1 MLLLSDPGVRTKE
14 VFMLRFVFASVL
26 GAALNFSPAM
36 AETDQ
41 ADKAR
46 IQLLEDQIVVL
57 KEEVRRMRLMTS
69 EMQTRLNQVNI
80 VLHDLQKPQTVEVKE
95 EFDECTKRIADMTN
109 KKDMLLSMGL
119 RESHPDI
126 VNISNVLNKLKNG
139 CHTEGR

>member
-1 MLLLSDPGVRTKE
+1 
-14 VFMLRFVFASVL
+14 MLRFVFASVL

>member
-1 MLLLSDPGVRTKE
+1 
-14 VFMLRFVFASVL
+14 MLRFVFASVL
-26 GAALNFSPAM
+26 GASLAFSPAV

-46 IQLLEDQIVVL
+46 IQLLEDQVVVL
-57 KEEVRRMRLMTS
+57 KEEVRRLRLMTS

-80 VLHDLQKPQTVEVKE
+80 VLHDLQKPQTVEIQAE
-95 EFDECTKRIADMTN
+95 PDECTQRIADMTK

-126 VNISNVLNKLKNG
+126 VNITNVLKKMSSE
-139 CHTEGR
+139 CTSESR